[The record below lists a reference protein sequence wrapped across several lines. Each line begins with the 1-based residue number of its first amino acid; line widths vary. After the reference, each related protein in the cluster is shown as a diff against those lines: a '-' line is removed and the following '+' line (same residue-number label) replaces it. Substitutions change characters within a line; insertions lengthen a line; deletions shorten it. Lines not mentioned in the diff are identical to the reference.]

1 MTPINTVDAAVDD
14 RFEEYVADL
23 TRLVSQP
30 SISATGEG
38 IRECAEL
45 LRSLTAEYGFD
56 TAEIVETSGHPAV
69 IAHAFVDN
77 DPDNDAPTV
86 LVYGHYDVQPVVPA
100 EWTDPPFEPTRR
112 EIDGR
117 EYLYGRGTVDNK
129 GQHVAYLAAV
139 ETLRETV
146 GLPVNVTLLLD
157 GEEESGSP
165 NLMEVVEARESAL
178 RADVSINSDGPVDES
193 GRPTVVFGNRGILI
207 VEVSVRGPNGDLHS
221 GHYGG
226 AIPNPARELTRLL
239 GTMYADDGRI
249 AIDGFYDDIE
259 PITETDRDLIAAIE
273 PDIDELT
280 AKLGVGDLEDGPGET
295 VLEKTLYY
303 PTLNINGLAGG
314 HVEEG
319 YKTIV
324 PSTASATID
333 ARLVVDQT
341 PDGVF
346 DRIAAH
352 VERHADDRFETTLT
366 RHGEMDPTRTP
377 VDSPYRKPLVDAVAE
392 GWGAEPV
399 VKPLSGGSAPYA
411 LFTDVLGL
419 PHVSIPHGQRDN
431 NQHSADEHYALDHF
445 KKGIRTSTRVLRAVA
460 TAADEDR
467 KDGADAG
474 ESR

>member
-1 MTPINTVDAAVDD
+1 MTVPDTVDNFVED
-14 RFEEYVADL
+14 RFEGFVADL
-23 TRLVSQP
+23 ERLVAQP

-38 IRECAEL
+38 IRECATL
-45 LRSLTAEYGFD
+45 LRSLTLGYGFD
-56 TAEIVETSGHPAV
+56 AAEIVETSGHPAV
-69 IAHAFVDN
+69 IAHAYVDN

-86 LVYGHYDVQPVVPA
+86 LVYGHYDVQPVVPG
-100 EWTDPPFEPTRR
+100 EWTDPPFEPTVR

-129 GQHVAYLAAV
+129 GQHFAYLAAV
-139 ETLRETV
+139 KTLRETV

-165 NLMEVVEARESAL
+165 NLGEAVEARESAL
-178 RADVSINSDGPVDES
+178 SADVSINSDGPVDES

-207 VEVSVRGPNGDLHS
+207 VEVTVQGPNRDLHS

-226 AIPNPARELTRLL
+226 AIPNPARELSRLL
-239 GTMYADDGRI
+239 NTMYADDGRI

-259 PITETDRDLIAAIE
+259 PITGTDRELIEAIE
-273 PDIDELT
+273 PDVDELT
-280 AKLGVGDLEDGPGET
+280 AKLGVGGLEDGPGET

-324 PSTASATID
+324 PSAASATID

-346 DRIAAH
+346 DRIADH
-352 VERHADDRFETTLT
+352 VERHADDRFETTLA

-377 VDSPYRKPLVDAVAE
+377 VDSPYREPLVDAVAE
-392 GWGAEPV
+392 GWGESPI
-399 VKPLSGGSAPYA
+399 VKPLTGGSAPYA
-411 LFTDVLGL
+411 LFTGFLGL
-419 PHVSIPHGQRDN
+419 PHISVPHGQRDN
-431 NQHSADEHYALDHF
+431 NQHAADEHYALDHL

-460 TAADEDR
+460 TVAGEDR
-467 KDGADAG
+467 GDGSGVTDA
-474 ESR
+474 